1 MGGDAVW
8 KNSQIGKRFSEAIDI
23 ARISSVA
30 RFAK

>member
-1 MGGDAVW
+1 MRGDAVW
-8 KNSQIGKRFSEAIDI
+8 KNSQIGKRFAAAIDT